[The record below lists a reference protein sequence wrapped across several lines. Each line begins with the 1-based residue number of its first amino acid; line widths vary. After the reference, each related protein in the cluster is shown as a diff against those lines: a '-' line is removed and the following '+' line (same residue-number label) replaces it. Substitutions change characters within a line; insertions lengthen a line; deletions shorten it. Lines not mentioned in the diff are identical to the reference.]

1 MLFSIQYIL
10 FSTLPSEKQVLYI
23 IIFVLFFKPNL
34 TAVSLGFSYFVH
46 GSPSLNITEV
56 HLGFSNFVDCSPPE
70 NLTAVHLAFSNFIH
84 GGLSKNLTA
93 VHLGF
98 SNITHG
104 CRACRHG
111 IKLPQSYGKWM
122 HLQRNIT
129 LECLL
134 SPSIFNGEIIFHLK
148 RRQKR
153 LCYYK

>member
-23 IIFVLFFKPNL
+23 IIFVLMFFKPNL
-34 TAVSLGFSYFVH
+34 TAVHLGFSYFIH
-46 GSPSLNITEV
+46 GGLSKNPTAV
-56 HLGFSNFVDCSPPE
+56 HLGFSNFM
-70 NLTAVHLAFSNFIH
+70 H
-84 GGLSKNLTA
+84 GNLSKNLTA

-129 LECLL
+129 YECLL
-134 SPSIFNGEIIFHLK
+134 IPSIFNGEIIFHLK

>member
-1 MLFSIQYIL
+1 M
-10 FSTLPSEKQVLYI
+10 
-23 IIFVLFFKPNL
+23 
-34 TAVSLGFSYFVH
+34 
-46 GSPSLNITEV
+46 

-84 GGLSKNLTA
+84 GGLSENPTAVHLGFSNFMHGNLSKNLTA

-111 IKLPQSYGKWM
+111 IKLLQSYGKWM

-129 LECLL
+129 HEWLL

-153 LCYYK
+153 LCYYKWKPWYKLLSQVQR

>member
-1 MLFSIQYIL
+1 M
-10 FSTLPSEKQVLYI
+10 
-23 IIFVLFFKPNL
+23 
-34 TAVSLGFSYFVH
+34 
-46 GSPSLNITEV
+46 

-84 GGLSKNLTA
+84 GGLSENPTAVHLGFSNFMHGNLSKNLTA

-129 LECLL
+129 HEWLL